1 MILLTFSVT
10 PQLLLDLRDRRKV
23 NICRNL
29 TEDQWGQ
36 GTLRTTRLH
45 LLSAPPA
52 DQQVL
57 IIYVDAAGRWRCLE
71 VEDQQKPDPSGPSST
86 STITNNT
93 RAAQEQQEGSQSEAQ
108 SKSGPLHRSTCLP
121 CPSPS
126 GAVTCWLR
134 GAYRWGGQE
143 ALQQTGRLQTG
154 ESGGALNSYVTPPFT
169 RTPPHHHP
177 LLVHHPPTTVSLPSS
192 TSPFFFPLLFLISE
206 SERWQRCM
214 TPGNVIRAGPG
225 GARILSA

>member
-57 IIYVDAAGRWRCLE
+57 TIYVDAAGRWRCLE

-86 STITNNT
+86 GTITNNT

-169 RTPPHHHP
+169 RTPPPP
-177 LLVHHPPTTVSLPSS
+177 LPPPSS
-192 TSPFFFPLLFLISE
+192 PRPPSPHGCFSSILHLPFFLPPSFFNFRKRTLAAV
-206 SERWQRCM
+206 RD
-214 TPGNVIRAGPG
+214 AG
-225 GARILSA
+225 

>member
-1 MILLTFSVT
+1 M
-10 PQLLLDLRDRRKV
+10 
-23 NICRNL
+23 
-29 TEDQWGQ
+29 
-36 GTLRTTRLH
+36 
-45 LLSAPPA
+45 
-52 DQQVL
+52 
-57 IIYVDAAGRWRCLE
+57 E

-126 GAVTCWLR
+126 GVVTCWLR
-134 GAYRWGGQE
+134 GASWWGGQE

-169 RTPPHHHP
+169 HPP
-177 LLVHHPPTTVSLPSS
+177 PPTTILSSS
-192 TSPFFFPLLFLISE
+192 TIPPRLFLSHPPPPLFSSPFFF
-206 SERWQRCM
+206 
-214 TPGNVIRAGPG
+214 
-225 GARILSA
+225 